1 MLAMGDET
9 AIAINRLLLST
20 IYLTIY
26 IQQNSAHTAG
36 HPCHEIQEGAEVL
49 AAFFET
55 RRYGGYM
62 GATTEFSKWEGITYS
77 KSRKQMFT
85 AMSESECNL
94 ATYHIYAW

>member
-1 MLAMGDET
+1 MY
-9 AIAINRLLLST
+9 S
-20 IYLTIY
+20 
-26 IQQNSAHTAG
+26 QQNSAHIAG
-36 HPCHEIQEGAEVL
+36 RPCHKMQEGAEVL

-85 AMSESECNL
+85 AMSESECNF
-94 ATYHIYAW
+94 AKCIIYICMVN